1 MIKRLIVGAMALGF
15 FALGQSA
22 LAQTAPQ
29 YTGTNGSVI
38 NAQAMVCPAADGI
51 HTTPCPGSSSS
62 SPTYT
67 TSTSGSGV
75 TGQVKIS
82 VTGTAVQ
89 FNAGVTNLI
98 NGLTYCA
105 ATTNTAPMTVGWSS
119 SLNSTADGTGNGE
132 VLQPGQCGAKAS
144 VSPTSLY
151 ANGTAG
157 NWLSY
162 GGN

>member
-1 MIKRLIVGAMALGF
+1 MVRKLLLIA
-15 FALGQSA
+15 SA
-22 LAQTAPQ
+22 YLL
-29 YTGTNGSVI
+29 TGGVAH
-38 NAQAMVCPAADGI
+38 AQAQFPAAAQNTRGQMVDTVPEAAICTGGVPCPAG
-51 HTTPCPGSSSS
+51 TPS

-67 TSTSGSGV
+67 TSTVGSGV
-75 TGQVKIS
+75 TGQVKIAT
-82 VTGTAVQ
+82 TGTAVQ
-89 FNAGVTNLI
+89 FNASVTTLI

-105 ATTNTAPMTVGWSS
+105 ATTNTAAMTVGWSS
-119 SLNSTADGTGNGE
+119 SLTATADGTGNGE

-144 VSPTSLY
+144 VSPTNLY